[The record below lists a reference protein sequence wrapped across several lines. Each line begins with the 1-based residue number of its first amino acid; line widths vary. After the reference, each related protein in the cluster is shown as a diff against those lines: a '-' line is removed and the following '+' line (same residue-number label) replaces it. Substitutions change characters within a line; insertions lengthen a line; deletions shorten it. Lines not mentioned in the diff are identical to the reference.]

1 MDEEPQGR
9 TFVAIYHGATIASAR
24 LVGVTMDP
32 ETVAFAAERILA
44 ESLVQL
50 KGDRITAMKEG
61 GRQQA
66 LRQIIEDAE
75 ADM

>member
-1 MDEEPQGR
+1 MDEEVQGR

-32 ETVAFAAERILA
+32 ETVICAAERVLV
-44 ESLVQL
+44 ESLAQM
-50 KGDRITAMKEG
+50 KGDRITAMKET

-75 ADM
+75 SDM